1 MPQGHNIMRRYSLK
15 ASLAMLVAVCIFP
28 MALVSAVLLYQN
40 YQLLRQQIDQQSI
53 LVARKAVVDLEKEFS
68 SIESGLKVL
77 ATSPDL
83 LSGDLASFHQR
94 ARKALSTGIVY
105 NYILTDMQGH
115 QVLNTLVPFGN
126 PLPVVGTPEQLGR
139 VFTDRQVTLTDL
151 FIGPVT
157 QRPAIAMGAP
167 VFRDGEV
174 IYSLNIGLDPERVSD
189 ILRRQA
195 LPDGWL
201 VAVLDSSGTIVGRTR
216 DADKYIG
223 QKAVPAV
230 AQAVAR
236 QSEGRLESYTKD
248 GIAVFST
255 HVRSERWHW
264 SAVVGAPLESLQ
276 EELQALLSWV
286 VVGTLT
292 AVAVGLWIA
301 LTLGGRV
308 IYSVRGLNAAATDL
322 VEGRAVQMP
331 DIQLMEADAVGLAI
345 QRAAHAMEQVKYL
358 AQHDSLT
365 GLANRLMFQELAS
378 RQLALSER
386 NHEHMAIIAL
396 DLDGFKQVNDTY
408 GHSAGDEVL
417 KAAAERILN
426 ETRASDA
433 VARLGGDEFIVLLC
447 EANAERAMQTTQRVV
462 QALGEPY
469 TGIESH
475 VSASAGVAIYPEHGS
490 TLASLIAAADR
501 AMYQAKEAGRNRA
514 VQAVPLPPESAA
526 PAGAATDAASGAAPQ
541 MPQ

>member
-1 MPQGHNIMRRYSLK
+1 MPQGHNNIMRRYSLK
-15 ASLAMLVAVCIFP
+15 TSLALLVAVCIFP

-53 LVARKAVVDLEKEFS
+53 LVARKVVVDLDREFS
-68 SIESGLKVL
+68 SIESALKVL

-83 LSGDLASFHQR
+83 VSGDLASFHQR

-105 NYILTDMQGH
+105 NYILTDAEGH
-115 QVLNTLVPFGN
+115 QVVNTLVPYGD
-126 PLPVVGTPEQLGR
+126 PLPMAGTPAQLGR
-139 VFTDRQVTLTDL
+139 VFAERQVTLTDL
-151 FIGPVT
+151 FMGPVT
-157 QRPAIAMGAP
+157 KSPAIAMGAP

-174 IYSLNIGLDPERVSD
+174 IYSLNIGLDPDRIND
-189 ILRRQA
+189 ILRRQS
-195 LPDGWL
+195 LPEGWL
-201 VAVLDSSGTIVGRTR
+201 VAVLDSTGTIVGRTR
-216 DADKYIG
+216 DANKYIG
-223 QKAVPAV
+223 QKAVPAI
-230 AQAVAR
+230 AEAAAR
-236 QSEGRLESYTKD
+236 ASEGRLESTTKE

-264 SAVVGAPLESLQ
+264 SAVVGAPLDSLQ
-276 EELQALLSWV
+276 DELQALLSWV

-292 AVAVGLWIA
+292 AVVVGLWIA

-308 IYSVRGLNAAATDL
+308 IHSVRGLNAAATDL
-322 VEGRAVQMP
+322 VEGRTVQMP
-331 DIQLMEADAVGLAI
+331 DVQIQEADAVGLAI

-386 NHEHMAIIAL
+386 NHTHMAIIAL

-417 KAAAERILN
+417 KAAAQRIVN

-447 EANAERAMQTTQRVV
+447 EANVERAMQTTLRVV
-462 QALGEPY
+462 QALAEPY
-469 TGIESH
+469 AGVASR
-475 VSASAGVAIYPEHGS
+475 VSASAGVAVFPEHGMH
-490 TLASLIAAADR
+490 LESLIAAADR
-501 AMYQAKEAGRNRA
+501 AMYQAKEGGRNRA
-514 VQAVPLPPESAA
+514 LLASLDADGGPLSEPTP
-526 PAGAATDAASGAAPQ
+526 
-541 MPQ
+541 